1 MHAKWI
7 AATLL
12 IVALVEPAF
21 AAPGKGRGKP
31 PAPSASPGAPAPSAD
46 AIKEKREKL
55 KALNQ
60 EEKDVELQIFQAKQ
74 AQLAEAE
81 ARKRGPR
88 YVFQRGPSP
97 EDVFRMEQHLKE
109 IKKQIAGLHIFLKKH
124 T

>member
-7 AATLL
+7 VFSLL

-21 AAPGKGRGKP
+21 SAPGQGHGKP
-31 PAPSASPGAPAPSAD
+31 PAPTASPEAPAPSAD

-55 KALNQ
+55 KGLNQ

-88 YVFQRGPSP
+88 YVFQKGPSP

-109 IKKQIAGLHIFLKKH
+109 IRKQIAGLRMYLKKH